1 MSAGIGIIARRKAT
15 ARSKVTNHHDLLP
28 GVDGRS
34 PAARRFRD
42 ILANLASDQG
52 GIERIS
58 EARLQLIRRFS
69 AAAVLAEGLEAR
81 LLNGE
86 AIEVSEHARL
96 SSTLVRLVERIGIDR
111 HSKDITPSLTDYL
124 QKRGTAE
131 PQPADTD
138 VIDAELAE

>member
-1 MSAGIGIIARRKAT
+1 MSAGIGIITRRKIT
-15 ARSKVTNHHDLLP
+15 ARSKVTNNHDLLP

-52 GIERIS
+52 GLDCIS

-81 LLNGE
+81 LINGE
-86 AIEVSEHARL
+86 AIDVTEHARL

-111 HSKDITPSLTDYL
+111 RSRNITPALSDYL
-124 QKRGTAE
+124 ARRAE
-131 PQPADTD
+131 PEPPDD
-138 VIDAELAE
+138 VIEVESA